1 MVTRIIAE
9 PRPSRAQQ
17 LQSVVENRRRVMAE
31 ENLARRLASP
41 AAVNSGAPNNYIHD
55 QNMRSRRSIIDV
67 QSASTNEQ
75 PGGSKRKIRNKK
87 SKKNRKR
94 KSRKGKSRKGKSRKG
109 KSRKNKKSTRRRN

>member
-1 MVTRIIAE
+1 MVTRIAE
-9 PRPSRAQQ
+9 PSRAEQ
-17 LQSVVENRRRVMAE
+17 LRIVVENRRRVMAE

-87 SKKNRKR
+87 SKKSKKNRKR
-94 KSRKGKSRKGKSRKG
+94 KSRKGKSRKG